1 MYKSKIKAWGLDKKI
16 KGNEAR
22 AIVRMRRKRSAAG
35 KASTFRIRGQ
45 VLDFN
50 RVKSHLKR
58 KGLTLDDIPSVSNS
72 PVPSLECYT
81 PEPQV
86 QELSC
91 SATDNALTSWNGQFM
106 FRTPS
111 PRLISSPDPFRI
123 PEQLFRDIHTYFSE
137 SFASARWVYQ
147 ARWKGLVNVT
157 CSKPPRKE
165 SLLELPWSQLILWAG
180 HLLLTGGAANIT
192 KAGQDLQK
200 AFIHCEDAIKAE
212 EPDLIVDLL
221 TVLDDLEAFYEK
233 PEIARI
239 LLKHIHSLASVIL
252 GMKHPIVSVS
262 RQLSFLDTWTDISG
276 VAWNVVTDT
285 CERFLGP
292 GNIHTEL
299 LQVAGFTRFFGRNNF
314 SFAETRLRDFLSKP
328 RRPSGLESFI
338 NGMAHYQMVW
348 VLMKQGKLDTCGAE
362 AELLLGKNA
371 VWVFQNS
378 RYTREP
384 RAANLSART
393 SQSLFWS
400 LPYILTCTAKSI
412 PGVAPLSPT
421 PTMAISEMPRD
432 AYR

>member
-22 AIVRMRRKRSAAG
+22 AIVRMRRQRSAAG
-35 KASTFRIRGQ
+35 KASAFRIRGQ
-45 VLDFN
+45 DLDFN

-58 KGLTLDDIPSVSNS
+58 KGLTPDDIPSVSNS

-81 PEPQV
+81 PKLQV

-137 SFASARWVYQ
+137 SFASARW
-147 ARWKGLVNVT
+147 KGLVNVT
-157 CSKPPRKE
+157 CSMPPRKK
-165 SLLELPWSQLILWAG
+165 SLLEPPWSQLILWAG
-180 HLLLTGGAANIT
+180 HLLRTGGAANIT
-192 KAGQDLQK
+192 KAGQDLRE

-292 GNIHTEL
+292 GNTRTEL
-299 LQVAGFTRFFGRNNF
+299 LQVAGFTRFSGRNNF
-314 SFAETRLRDFLSKP
+314 SFAETQLRDFLSKP
-328 RRPSGLESFI
+328 RRSSGPESFI
-338 NGMAHYQMVW
+338 NGMAHYQMIW
-348 VLMKQGKLDTCGAE
+348 VLMKQGKLGTRGAE
-362 AELLLGKNA
+362 TEQLLRKNA
-371 VWVFQNS
+371 GWVF
-378 RYTREP
+378 
-384 RAANLSART
+384 
-393 SQSLFWS
+393 
-400 LPYILTCTAKSI
+400 
-412 PGVAPLSPT
+412 
-421 PTMAISEMPRD
+421 
-432 AYR
+432 